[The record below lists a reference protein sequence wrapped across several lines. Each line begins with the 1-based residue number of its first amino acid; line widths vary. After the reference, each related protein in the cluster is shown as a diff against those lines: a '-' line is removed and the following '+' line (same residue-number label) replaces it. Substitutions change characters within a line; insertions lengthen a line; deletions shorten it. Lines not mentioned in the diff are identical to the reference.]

1 MSHPGSVACRV
12 PPQEATVHL
21 YSAGVQLAPPAQTTH
36 VTVPLPPQESLHVP
50 VQAVT
55 RLTFSSSGRQLA
67 AATADHH
74 VLLLSLVP
82 WRGTQTRW
90 EYIGRHAA
98 HRGDVTGLVFGEA
111 PSGQTKLFSI
121 GEGLSTPCCA
131 SFLEVLWGWVC
142 GEALSG
148 QPMLYRTGAGLGS
161 HVVCAHTGTL

>member
-1 MSHPGSVACRV
+1 MPHGPAQRHCL
-12 PPQEATVHL
+12 L
-21 YSAGVQLAPPAQTTH
+21 YGLDVQLAPPAQIPRVTT
-36 VTVPLPPQESLHVP
+36 PLPLGKSLRVL

-98 HRGDVTGLVFGEA
+98 HHGDITGLVFGEA
-111 PSGQTKLFSI
+111 PSGQTRLFSI
-121 GEGLSTPCCA
+121 GERLSTPSCA
-131 SFLEVLWGWVC
+131 SLWEVLWGWVW

-148 QPMLYRTGAGLGS
+148 QPRLFCRGVGLGS
-161 HVVCAHTGTL
+161 G